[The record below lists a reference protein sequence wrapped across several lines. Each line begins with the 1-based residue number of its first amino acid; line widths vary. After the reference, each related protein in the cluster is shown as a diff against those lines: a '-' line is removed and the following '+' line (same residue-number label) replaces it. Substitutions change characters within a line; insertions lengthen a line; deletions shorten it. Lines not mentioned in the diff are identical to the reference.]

1 MHPQGFV
8 AVEYHGADC
17 SAHLPH
23 VGPCMLYG
31 VLPITVDQQAWQAC
45 RAVIAMPALP
55 GSAQACTLCSA
66 LIRLYQ
72 RQSMLSAE
80 LLVSQ
85 FSCMQSPVADSG
97 SAEQGPSTSSVVV
110 RGNTICRDDN
120 AC

>member
-1 MHPQGFV
+1 MHPQGFI
-8 AVEYHGADC
+8 AVEYRGADC

-23 VGPCMLYG
+23 VGPCMLHG
-31 VLPITVDQQAWQAC
+31 VLPVTVDQQAWQAC

-55 GSAQACTLCSA
+55 GSAQACRLCSA

-80 LLVSQ
+80 PSGVTV
-85 FSCMQSPVADSG
+85 FMQSPVADSG

-110 RGNTICRDDN
+110 RGNTIRRDDN